1 MCGIF
6 GVITKNNTEGSKMQ
20 EIAISRRIKILEHL
34 KLRGPNSSSMFGDTK
49 CYLLC
54 CQLNVCD
61 SDEKFSLKESTE
73 QTSETIFTSGDVV
86 LAYDGQ
92 ISNNIELRKHLIAE
106 GKHFITYSDSEL
118 IVKCYEF
125 YGSEFVER
133 LTGQFAFCLYDTKR
147 KEVYLYRDRF
157 GIKPLY
163 YYESNDYIIFSSS
176 INAIR
181 ECFDIKPTILQS
193 SIVTYLSFG
202 NVLGEKTFYENIKK
216 LEPGHYILIHK
227 HIATIFNYWDLNQS
241 NVNAYPDIYES
252 MSHLETKLMSAFVRN
267 TPQSEKINI
276 FLSGG
281 LDSSTIVYYVKKLI
295 ETGIIHTK
303 EIHTYSIGF
312 DSENEFA
319 YASLVAEKFQTYHE
333 NIITNTDEYI
343 ESMIDL
349 ISFKGAPL
357 NTPNEPLTYI
367 MSKKITSTDAGNIVL
382 SGEGVDEL
390 LHGYGQLFI
399 SHYNYLNDTSIPF
412 YKYFVDK
419 YSHAHHYLPHEYKQ
433 KLFKSSVIPLVD
445 NSDENNSKLFDECF
459 AKCDDLHYQDKIGYA
474 MIKLHLPCLLDVLDN
489 ASMFASIESRVP
501 FLDHDFVEY
510 CFNRVYREHKIMMLK
525 DIKLTDLM
533 DKKPEDISEKFD
545 SPKYILKQLMNTKLP
560 LDVISRKRSNFNV
573 PINLIL
579 SEKYEIITQI
589 LTEGSIHHLGLFE
602 LEELKQRFE
611 SQSCDA
617 TVVSRD
623 QYDVFALWLL
633 LNLEIFTQLFVD
645 MKQISDVK
653 TFFHVDPLFKY
664 EKDKLL
670 ERIILPY
677 DVQLQRYIKFYIVK
691 TLFEKFNIEYF
702 AYDSTML
709 GCVRHRG
716 FIPWDDSINIMIME
730 EQCAK
735 ITGDFLMELLY
746 AGFQI
751 KKSSSG
757 YQIFDFLDTSC
768 DFLVNIYTA
777 QFMDTENTYINFSS
791 QQLIDDLP
799 NRQIAVQDLYP
810 LVQYQFGFY
819 NIYGIKDPIKYFEQ
833 CGFGNYMHCA
843 IIKQLHNRENN
854 DVLQAFL
861 SKYSMSSLII
871 RDISLITHVDKVI
884 YTDDWKHFFNRTKNF
899 IPNDFNPT
907 NYKLLNGALS
917 NLDTMELYVHY
928 IMHGRFD
935 KLLYNIDT
943 VLPPDFDV
951 KGYRCLNPDIAN
963 LSDHMLRVHY
973 VTAGKNT
980 NRKYN
985 IRSLLP
991 YDFVPET
998 YKYLNSELADMT
1010 EDQLISHYINIGC
1023 NAKLYYKTE
1032 GVLPDDFDPKKYMRI
1047 NKNLKLTSDQAAVIH
1062 YINIGRKESRKYK

>member
-6 GVITKNNTEGSKMQ
+6 GVITKNNTEGTKMQ
-20 EIAISRRIKILEHL
+20 EIAISRRTKILEHL

-54 CQLNVCD
+54 CKLNVCE
-61 SDEKFSLKESTE
+61 SDEDMPTE
-73 QTSETIFTSGDVV
+73 NSEQLSETILTSGDIV

-92 ISNNIELRKHLIAE
+92 ISNNNELRKQLIAE
-106 GKHFITYSDSEL
+106 GKHFTSYSDSEI
-118 IVKCYEF
+118 IVKCYEV

-163 YYESNDYIIFSSS
+163 YYESNEYIIFSSS

-181 ECFDIKPTILQS
+181 ECFDIKPIILHS
-193 SIVTYLSFG
+193 SISTYLSFG
-202 NVLGEKTFYENIKK
+202 NVIGTETFYENIKK

-252 MSHLETKLMSAFVRN
+252 MSHLETKLTSAIMRN
-267 TPQSEKINI
+267 TPQSEIINI

-295 ETGIIHTK
+295 DTGIINAK
-303 EIHTYSIGF
+303 SIHTYSIGF
-312 DSENEFA
+312 DSENEFI

-333 NIITNTDEYI
+333 NISTNTDEYI

-367 MSKKITSTDAGNIVL
+367 MSKKVTSNNVGNIIL
-382 SGEGVDEL
+382 SGEGIDEL

-412 YKYFVDK
+412 YKYFIDK
-419 YSHAHHYLPHEYKQ
+419 YSYSHHCLPHEYKQ
-433 KLFKSSVIPLVD
+433 KLFKSSAIPMINV
-445 NSDENNSKLFDECF
+445 SDENNSRLFDECF
-459 AKCDDLHYQDKIGYA
+459 TKCNELHYQDRIGFA

-489 ASMFASIESRVP
+489 ATMFASIEGRVP
-501 FLDHDFVEY
+501 FLDHDFAEY
-510 CFNRVYREHKIMMLK
+510 CFNRIYREHKIMMLK

-545 SPKYILKQLMNTKLP
+545 SPKYILKQLMNSRLP
-560 LDVISRKRSNFNV
+560 LDVLSRKRSNFNV
-573 PINLIL
+573 PINIIL
-579 SEKYEIITQI
+579 SEKFEIIIQM
-589 LTEGSIHHLGLFE
+589 LTEGSIHHLGLFD
-602 LEELKQRFE
+602 LDELKQRFA
-611 SQSCDA
+611 SQSYDQCDM
-617 TVVSRD
+617 
-623 QYDVFALWLL
+623 YALWLL
-633 LNLEIFTQLFVD
+633 LNLEIFSQLFVD

-670 ERIILPY
+670 ERIIIPY
-677 DVQLQRYIKFYIVK
+677 DVQLQRYIKFYIIK

-702 AYDSTML
+702 AYDSTLL
-709 GCVRHRG
+709 GCVRHKG
-716 FIPWDDSINIMIME
+716 FIPWDDNINIMIME

-735 ITGDFLMELLY
+735 FTGDFLMELLY

-751 KKSSSG
+751 KKSLTG
-757 YQIFDFLDTSC
+757 YEISDFLDTSC
-768 DFLVNIYTA
+768 NFFINVYTA
-777 QFMDTENTYINFSS
+777 QFMNTENTFINFSS
-791 QQLIDDLP
+791 QQLIDELP
-799 NRQIAVQDLYP
+799 NRHIGTNDLYP

-819 NIYGIKDPIKYFEQ
+819 TIYGIKDPIKYFEQ
-833 CGFGNYMHCA
+833 CEFGNYMHCA
-843 IIKQLHNRENN
+843 TIKQLHNHENN

-861 SKYSMSSLII
+861 SKYNMSSLIV

-899 IPNDFNPT
+899 IPSDFNPI
-907 NYKLLNGALS
+907 NYKLLNGSLA

-943 VLPPDFDV
+943 VLPPDFDI
-951 KGYRCLNPDIAN
+951 KGYRCLNSDIAH
-963 LSDHMLRVHY
+963 LSDHLLRVHY
-973 VTAGKNT
+973 VTTGKNT

-998 YKYLNSELADMT
+998 YKYLNSDLSDMT

-1023 NAKLYYKTE
+1023 NSKLYYKTE
-1032 GVLPDDFDPKKYMRI
+1032 GVLPVDFDAKKYMRI
-1047 NKNLKLTSDQAAVIH
+1047 NKDLKLTSEQSAIIH